1 MARHYHKFTKEDDDI
16 IIKEIQLFPE
26 NLKACFE
33 EASKK
38 IGVSTTSVHDRYYK
52 NIKRNNT
59 CFTLIS
65 KEQGIV
71 NTKNFPLKNIGTKI
85 EERQVYVDT
94 PKSFWNRVVS
104 NFKKYIPFIN

>member
-1 MARHYHKFTKEDDDI
+1 MARPYHKFTQEDDNI
-16 IIKEIQLFPE
+16 IIEEVQLFPE

-38 IGVSTTSVHDRYYK
+38 IGIPTTSVHYRYYRHIRGN
-52 NIKRNNT
+52 NI

-71 NTKNFPLKNIGTKI
+71 NTKNFPLKNVGTRV
-85 EERQVYVDT
+85 EEKQVYVDT
-94 PKSFWNRVVS
+94 PKSFWS
-104 NFKKYIPFIN
+104 NICRQFKKYIPFIK

>member
-1 MARHYHKFTKEDDDI
+1 MARPYHKFTKEDDDI

-38 IGVSTTSVHDRYYK
+38 IGVSATSVQERYYK
-52 NIKRNNT
+52 RIKRNNT

-85 EERQVYVDT
+85 EERQVYIDT
-94 PKSFWNRVVS
+94 PKSFWNRIVS

>member
-1 MARHYHKFTKEDDDI
+1 MARTYHKFTKEEDDI

-38 IGVSTTSVHDRYYK
+38 IGVPTTSVHYRYYK
-52 NIKRNNT
+52 SIKRNHA
-59 CFTLIS
+59 CFTLVS

-85 EERQVYVDT
+85 EERQVYIDT
-94 PKSFWNRVVS
+94 TKSFWNRIVS

>member
-38 IGVSTTSVHDRYYK
+38 IGVPTTSVHYRYYK
-52 NIKRNNT
+52 RIKRNNA
-59 CFTLIS
+59 CFTLVS

-71 NTKNFPLKNIGTKI
+71 KTKIFHLKNIGTKI
-85 EERQVYVDT
+85 EERQLYIDT
-94 PKSFWNRVVS
+94 KKSFWNRIVS